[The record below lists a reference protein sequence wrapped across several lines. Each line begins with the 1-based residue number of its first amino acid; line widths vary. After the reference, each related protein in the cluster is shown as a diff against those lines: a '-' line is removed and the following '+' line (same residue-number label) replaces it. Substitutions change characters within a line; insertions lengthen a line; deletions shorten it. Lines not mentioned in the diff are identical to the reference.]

1 MHYICVEFTR
11 AIPEFE
17 VPESDSMWSVN
28 SSRAVEHC
36 SKFHVMLFGRKRK
49 MRPMGPVVLE
59 NETPGMIFTTFLKTR
74 ENTVSSKKFTAAF
87 FL

>member
-1 MHYICVEFTR
+1 
-11 AIPEFE
+11 
-17 VPESDSMWSVN
+17 
-28 SSRAVEHC
+28 
-36 SKFHVMLFGRKRK
+36 